1 MGRKSVPVKT
11 KEGTQEIRARA
22 LGLAPRIRTALLL
35 VDGVKSVAE
44 LERLM
49 AAAGVTPGALQ
60 LLLDKGLIRFAEEES
75 EPSAD
80 SEHTDDASGAN
91 PGAEG
96 EEGAATAAEQGQEQE
111 RTVSVGA
118 TTILDV
124 PTLIEPP
131 RQRVPVP
138 PAPQQAVRAVSEA
151 PPVQEPAQGKP
162 RVSSPQI
169 PQERKQENASPAP
182 LRAVRSERVMSA
194 PLEVVTLL
202 ELETILGGAT
212 KMEVAT
218 ILGVA
223 TMLELTPTQM
233 MAPDTAVKKPPP
245 AEPARLPPLAQAQR
259 QHELKAVPA
268 APQMVVPAA
277 VLRMNLMAARAHL
290 AAALDQYLEVEVY
303 VLRQK
308 VAAAESREELE
319 QLYALVEGAL
329 IAKIDR
335 SAATRILHIATEIL
349 DR

>member
-11 KEGTQEIRARA
+11 KEGTHEIRARA

-35 VDGVKSVAE
+35 VDGVKSAAE

-60 LLLDKGLIRFAEEES
+60 LLLDKGLIRFAEEEPEPPNTPADLLDPVATMPAGES
-75 EPSAD
+75 ERRFAAVPE
-80 SEHTDDASGAN
+80 EHQ
-91 PGAEG
+91 P
-96 EEGAATAAEQGQEQE
+96 
-111 RTVSVGA
+111 TVSVGA
-118 TTILDV
+118 TTVLNI

-131 RQRVPVP
+131 RQRTD
-138 PAPQQAVRAVSEA
+138 VS
-151 PPVQEPAQGKP
+151 PAQKRAEVTAPIGKP
-162 RVSSPQI
+162 DAAR
-169 PQERKQENASPAP
+169 ERQENAQETAFRS
-182 LRAVRSERVMSA
+182 VRSERVLSA

-233 MAPDTAVKKPPP
+233 MAPDTAVKVPPSTESP
-245 AEPARLPPLAQAQR
+245 RLPPLAQAQR
-259 QHELKAVPA
+259 EHELKVVPG
-268 APQMVVPAA
+268 PKIVVPAA

-290 AAALDQYLEVEVY
+290 AAALDQFLEVEVY

-308 VAAAESREELE
+308 IAACESREELE

-335 SAATRILHIATEIL
+335 QAATRILHIAAAIL